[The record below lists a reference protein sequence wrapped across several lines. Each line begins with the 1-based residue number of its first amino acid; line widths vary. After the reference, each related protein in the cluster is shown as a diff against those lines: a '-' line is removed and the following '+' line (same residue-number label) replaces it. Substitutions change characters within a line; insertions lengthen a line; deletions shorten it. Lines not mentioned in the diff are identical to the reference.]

1 MGAKNVEMDE
11 DDMNMVSN
19 KPNSTAVE
27 NGNLTL
33 STPLNSSNNE
43 SNSNVSFHCSETV
56 CQPTISHQLMTHSDS
71 SNDDVAT
78 NDRGTDSAVFL
89 HCVDSILEQ
98 LTGDDIIDRLKRRI
112 QSGALRAYMKMPE
125 KDDID
130 CQEKP
135 ELFHDYYGIKIN
147 KDYFGIDVKH
157 PNDILLTKVFQ
168 RAECHTSERVQKVK
182 AGEPKILFED
192 GIYKPK
198 MGVFEMLEANETK
211 MTSQPFNKQQCRE
224 YTASLHRSI
233 LSNFGEIQDRA
244 WYGMRLQTQE

>member
-19 KPNSTAVE
+19 EPNSTAVE

-89 HCVDSILEQ
+89 HCGETTRYHVNHVHRC
-98 LTGDDIIDRLKRRI
+98 GN
-112 QSGALRAYMKMPE
+112 
-125 KDDID
+125 
-130 CQEKP
+130 
-135 ELFHDYYGIKIN
+135 H
-147 KDYFGIDVKH
+147 
-157 PNDILLTKVFQ
+157 LLIY
-168 RAECHTSERVQKVK
+168 SE
-182 AGEPKILFED
+182 
-192 GIYKPK
+192 
-198 MGVFEMLEANETK
+198 
-211 MTSQPFNKQQCRE
+211 
-224 YTASLHRSI
+224 
-233 LSNFGEIQDRA
+233 
-244 WYGMRLQTQE
+244 